1 MKSSENNTVPHNW
14 SDALIQFRYGMRYG
28 GEPEFIYEALT
39 LPKVQKEVTTE
50 GSSGA
55 STSIQ
60 TVVETKAGEPFN
72 IYFLMWNMGDDGIT
86 TVQALVDGEVNAEK
100 IMAINSGDWRAVEMQ
115 LLIDQPGEHTI
126 TVGDMSGTI
135 NIAE

>member
-1 MKSSENNTVPHNW
+1 
-14 SDALIQFRYGMRYG
+14 
-28 GEPEFIYEALT
+28 
-39 LPKVQKEVTTE
+39 
-50 GSSGA
+50 
-55 STSIQ
+55 
-60 TVVETKAGEPFN
+60 
-72 IYFLMWNMGDDGIT
+72 MWNMGDDGIT